1 MPQSH
6 IPQEGNSRHITIS
19 QSKFCAD
26 GCDEPYKDY
35 LWMIPITIA
44 TKNNKSAASILL
56 DTKTSTV
63 TIDNIDSNDW
73 VKVSF
78 NKGNNTINSYAHTG

>member
-1 MPQSH
+1 
-6 IPQEGNSRHITIS
+6 
-19 QSKFCAD
+19 
-26 GCDEPYKDY
+26 
-35 LWMIPITIA
+35 MIPITIA

-78 NKGNNTINSYAHTG
+78 NKDNNTINSYALTG